1 MLNQFDLLFAPVKKV
16 QTTINFQMSILI
28 GAEGI
33 LFDITDVVVEKI
45 HVVAISTLQSD
56 LLMAHW
62 LPLVSFLLTALIT
75 LFIWNYYE
83 KQI

>member
-16 QTTINFQMSILI
+16 QTTLNFQMSILI

-45 HVVAISTLQSD
+45 HVVA
-56 LLMAHW
+56 AHHR
-62 LPLVSFLLTALIT
+62 AAC
-75 LFIWNYYE
+75 
-83 KQI
+83 